1 MKLNEEHEY
10 LDLLESIITHG
21 EKRLDRTGVG
31 TYALYGVTLEY
42 DISDNRIPIVSTR
55 KINPLFPI
63 LEMLWF
69 MRGDTNVKYLL
80 DHDCHIWDSWVIPDT
95 AVYNNNGKLVAGS
108 IGKASY
114 GAMWRRWPAMKI
126 VQAHEWHNKYAQDDW
141 RYLMPAMN
149 GKMIIYKE
157 IDQLREAIRLIKN
170 EPHSRRNIVSSWNP
184 AEMQDMA
191 LPPCHWSY
199 QFVVTSTG
207 LELHLNMRSSDAP
220 VGLVFNVAQYAF
232 LAHVIAHITDLKA
245 TRLVYKGVDVHVY
258 SNQVELVK
266 KQLER
271 EPIKSNDPRL
281 TIKKK
286 PYEYT
291 IDTLNIDD
299 IEISGYE
306 HHPFIKY
313 PVAV

>member
-1 MKLNEEHEY
+1 MKLNEEREY

-42 DISDNRIPIVSTR
+42 DIRDNRIPIVSTR

-69 MRGDTNVKYLL
+69 MRGDTNVAYLL
-80 DHDCHIWDSWVIPDT
+80 KHDCHIWDSWVIPDT
-95 AVYNNNGKLVAGS
+95 AVYDDNGKLVAGS

-114 GAMWRRWPAMKI
+114 GAMWRRWPAMKV
-126 VQAHEWHNKYAQDDW
+126 VQAHEWHNKYAQDSW
-141 RYLMPAMN
+141 RYLMPATD

-157 IDQLREAIRLIKN
+157 IDQLREAIKLIKN

-199 QFVVTSTG
+199 QFVVTSSG

-232 LAHVIAHITDLKA
+232 LAHVIAHITGLKA
-245 TRLVYKGVDVHVY
+245 SRLVYKGVDVHVY

-266 KQLER
+266 EQLKR
-271 EPIKSNDPRL
+271 EPIKANDPKL

-291 IDTLNIDD
+291 VDTLGIED